1 MLMEDIKEYCGPL
14 IDGPND
20 GEFVEATV
28 TRIPVAHTSLLWLDG
43 VRDDAKAV
51 SQHIAGTYIW
61 DSDKHCFKWNL
72 EGIGFNS
79 RGT

>member
-1 MLMEDIKEYCGPL
+1 MTATMIKEYCGPL
-14 IDGPND
+14 IDGPNA

-28 TRIPVAHTSLLWLDG
+28 TRIPVANTTYLWLDG
-43 VRDDAKAV
+43 VNGDGKAV
-51 SQHIAGTYIW
+51 SKHIVGTYIW
-61 DSDKHCFKWNL
+61 DYHREHFKWSM